1 MFVHS
6 TWAHVLFELTHK
18 ITNHSR
24 SYLAQQGSKKTPSHS
39 SMKKIQQK
47 KEEDAEKDAIKARE
61 ERIHLHAE
69 AQKKTNK
76 DRAALRGR
84 IMDFDGDFVAPVHP
98 KEEADVAF
106 LDKALG
112 SNFIFSDLSDG
123 ERKMLID
130 AMQKESSGE
139 GDIIIKQGD
148 TGDFFYICQTGKIS
162 FICDGQAVG
171 SCGSGGS
178 FGELSLLYDSPRAA
192 TCMSG
197 ADTVLWKVDQGTFRH
212 LLARSA
218 MEGEASI
225 LEVLTKID
233 LFKDLDRQTI
243 KKFADVLSAVKYK
256 EGQKIVEKGQQG
268 DVFYIVKSGQVRV
281 HDIGLGDASF
291 DDEVHQPG
299 YWFGERALMTGNP
312 RAATVTAMTE
322 VDVFACDRDTFE
334 TTIGSLESILGQASR
349 KRFIKSV
356 PIFSKSLLSNIE
368 FDQLSSMLKVRKYEK
383 GQKLAEAGKV
393 GDNPSLWIVKE
404 GKLMITEK
412 DGKIFFLGSGDY
424 FGDKAVQADG
434 EHVSKET
441 CIVEEDAICW
451 RLKKTDIEGV
461 IGDVKRLGKPI
472 PFTPKTFDSTLTID
486 DVRKHKMLGMGA
498 FGKVWLA
505 TSRDTKK
512 PYALKT
518 ITKRQLIDAGQVKGV
533 MREKQI
539 MASLEH
545 PFILPLVG
553 SFQDENFLY
562 LLLPLVQ
569 GGELFNV
576 VHTDTRDGLDNN
588 SSQFYAACILEA
600 LGYLHARNIV
610 YRDMKPENALID
622 KDGYCIMVDF
632 GFAKIVVD
640 KTYTLCGTPEYL
652 APEIIMSK
660 GHDKAVDYWSFGVL
674 IFEMLVG
681 QSPFYLY
688 GTDQVSLF
696 KRIVM
701 VKYQCPSK
709 VNEDARD
716 VIKKLL
722 TRRQASRIGNLSRGH
737 LDIQDHPWFASL
749 DFEKLTNR
757 KLRSP
762 WKPKLTNPLDSR
774 NFDDFSRV
782 EKEKFRSKP
791 LSPAEQKLFEVF

>member
-1 MFVHS
+1 MGCDNSKPEVQK
-6 TWAHVLFELTHK
+6 E
-18 ITNHSR
+18 NP
-24 SYLAQQGSKKTPSHS
+24 LATSGKEVARGSKKAQPAVS
-39 SMKKIQQK
+39 SMKKVQAK
-47 KEEDAEKDAIKARE
+47 KDGDAEKAAIKLRE
-61 ERIHLHAE
+61 QRIHLHAE
-69 AQKKTNK
+69 AQKNSKNK

-84 IMDFDGDFVAPVHP
+84 IIDFDDDFVAPVHP
-98 KEEADVAF
+98 KSAPDAAF

-112 SNFIFSDLSDG
+112 SNFIFSDLTDG

-130 AMQKESSGE
+130 AMQKESADE
-139 GDIIIKQGD
+139 GDIVIQQGD
-148 TGDFFYICQTGKIS
+148 SGDFFYICQTGKIS
-162 FICDGQAVG
+162 FICDGTAVG

-192 TCMSG
+192 TCMAG
-197 ADTVLWKVDQGTFRH
+197 ANTILWKVDQGTFRH

-218 MEGEASI
+218 KEGEDSI
-225 LEVLTKID
+225 IEVLMKID
-233 LFKDLDRQTI
+233 LFKDLDRSTI
-243 KKFADVLSAVKYK
+243 KKFADVLSTVKYK
-256 EGQKIVEKGQQG
+256 EGQKIVEKGQKG

-334 TTIGSLESILGQASR
+334 TTIGPLETILGKASR
-349 KRFIKSV
+349 KRFIRSV
-356 PIFSKSLLSNIE
+356 PIFSKSLLSDAE
-368 FDQLSSMLKVRKYEK
+368 FDSLSGMLKIRKYEK

-424 FGDKAVQADG
+424 FGDKAVKADG
-434 EHVSKET
+434 EYVSKET
-441 CIVEEDAICW
+441 CIIEEDAICW
-451 RLKKTDIEGV
+451 RLKKTDIEAV
-461 IGDVKRLGKPI
+461 IGDVNRLGKPI
-472 PFTPKTFDSTLTID
+472 PFTPKAFDSSITIND
-486 DVRKHKMLGMGA
+486 IKKHKMLGMGA

-505 TSRDTKK
+505 TSKDTKK
-512 PYALKT
+512 AYALKT

-533 MREKQI
+533 LREKQI

-545 PFILPLVG
+545 PFILPMVG

-562 LLLPLVQ
+562 LLLPFGQ

-576 VHTDTRDGLDNN
+576 IHTDARDGLDNN
-588 SSQFYAACILEA
+588 SSRFYAACILEA

-674 IFEMLVG
+674 IYEMLVG

-701 VKYQCPSK
+701 VKYSCPSK
-709 VNEDARD
+709 VTDEAKD

-737 LDIQDHPWFASL
+737 EDIKEHPWFASL
-749 DFEKLTNR
+749 NFDRLNSR
-757 KLRSP
+757 KLKAP
-762 WKPKLTNPLDSR
+762 WKPKISNPLDSR
-774 NFDDFSRV
+774 NFDDFSKV
-782 EKEKFRSKP
+782 EREKFRGKP
-791 LSPAEQKLFEVF
+791 LSPAEQKLFVDF

>member
-1 MFVHS
+1 MGC
-6 TWAHVLFELTHK
+6 E
-18 ITNHSR
+18 N
-24 SYLAQQGSKKTPSHS
+24 SKPEQDKANPVATGGREIANNTTGGGTSGAN
-39 SMKKIQQK
+39 MKKQQS
-47 KEEDAEKDAIKARE
+47 DQSDIKARE
-61 ERIHLHAE
+61 EQIHLHTE
-69 AQKKTNK
+69 ARKTKNK
-76 DRAALRGR
+76 DREALRGR
-84 IMDFDGDFVAPVHP
+84 VLDFDGDFTAPVHP
-98 KEEADVAF
+98 KDAKDAAF
-106 LDKALG
+106 LDTSLG
-112 SNFIFSDLSDG
+112 SNFIFSDLSND
-123 ERKMLID
+123 ERKLLID
-130 AMQKESSGE
+130 AMQKETASE
-139 GDIIIKQGD
+139 GDLIIKQGD
-148 TGDFFYICQTGKIS
+148 TGDFFYICQSGQIN
-162 FICDGQAVG
+162 FICDGKAVG

-178 FGELSLLYDSPRAA
+178 FGELALLYDSPRAA
-192 TCMSG
+192 TCMAG

-212 LLARSA
+212 LLARSTKET
-218 MEGEASI
+218 EGNI
-225 LEVLTKID
+225 IEVLTKVD

-243 KKFADVLSAVKYK
+243 IKFADVLNTVKYQ

-281 HDIGLGDASF
+281 HDIGLGDSSF
-291 DDEVHQPG
+291 DDETHTAG
-299 YWFGERALMTGNP
+299 YWFGERALMTGAP
-312 RAATVTAMTE
+312 RAATVTAMNE
-322 VDVFACDRDTFE
+322 VDVLACDRETFE
-334 TTIGSLESILGQASR
+334 NTIGSLESILGTASR

-356 PIFSKSLLSNIE
+356 PIFSKSLLSDME
-368 FDQLSSMLKVRKYEK
+368 FDSLSSTLKVRKYEK

-412 DGKIFFLGSGDY
+412 DGKIFFLSSGDY

-434 EHVSKET
+434 EYVSNET
-441 CIVEEDAICW
+441 CIVEEDTVCW
-451 RLKKTDIEGV
+451 RLKKTDIETV

-472 PFTPKTFDSTLTID
+472 PFTPKAFDSTLTIK
-486 DVRKHKMLGMGA
+486 DVKKHKMLGMGA

-505 TSRDTKK
+505 TTRGSKT
-512 PYALKT
+512 PYALKM
-518 ITKRQLIDAGQVKGV
+518 ITKRQLIEAGQVKGV
-533 MREKQI
+533 LREKQI

-553 SFQDENFLY
+553 SFQDDNFLY
-562 LLLPLVQ
+562 LLQPFGQ

-576 VHTDTRDGLDNN
+576 VHTDQRDGLDNN
-588 SSQFYAACILEA
+588 TSQFYAACILDA

-622 KDGYCIMVDF
+622 KDGYCIMIDF

-674 IFEMLVG
+674 IYEMLVG

-701 VKYQCPSK
+701 VKYQCPAY
-709 VNEDARD
+709 VTDAAKD
-716 VIKKLL
+716 IIKRLL
-722 TRRQASRIGNLSRGH
+722 TRRQASRFGNLSRGTK
-737 LDIQDHPWFASL
+737 DVKDHPWFSSL
-749 DFEKLTNR
+749 DFNELTQR
-757 KLRSP
+757 KIKAPS
-762 WKPKLTNPLDSR
+762 KPKISNPLDTR

-782 EKEKFRSKP
+782 EREKFRGKP
-791 LSPAEQKLFEVF
+791 LSDKEQKLFVGF

>member
-1 MFVHS
+1 
-6 TWAHVLFELTHK
+6 
-18 ITNHSR
+18 
-24 SYLAQQGSKKTPSHS
+24 
-39 SMKKIQQK
+39 MKKIQQK

-69 AQKKTNK
+69 AQKKATNK

-84 IMDFDGDFVAPVHP
+84 IMDFDGDFKAPVHP
-98 KEEADVAF
+98 KSESDVAF
-106 LDKALG
+106 LDQALG

-130 AMQKESSGE
+130 AMQKESAGE

-148 TGDFFYICQTGKIS
+148 TGDFFYICQKGKIS

-243 KKFADVLSAVKYK
+243 KKFADVLSTVKYK

-356 PIFSKSLLSNIE
+356 PIFSKSLLSTIE

-451 RLKKTDIEGV
+451 RLKKTDIEAV

-709 VNEDARD
+709 VSEDARD

-749 DFEKLTNR
+749 DFEKLNNR

-762 WKPKLTNPLDSR
+762 WRPKLTNPLDSR

-782 EKEKFRSKP
+782 EKEKFRGKP
-791 LSPAEQKLFEVF
+791 LTTAEQKLFEVF

>member
-1 MFVHS
+1 MGCES
-6 TWAHVLFELTHK
+6 SKPETSKDNPLATGAKE
-18 ITNHSR
+18 ISR
-24 SYLAQQGSKKTPSHS
+24 RDKKPPPTS
-39 SMKKIQQK
+39 SMKKPK
-47 KEEDAEKDAIKARE
+47 KEEDAEKSAIKIRE
-61 ERIHLHAE
+61 QNIQLHAA
-69 AQKKTNK
+69 AQKKAKNK
-76 DRAALRGR
+76 DRVALRGR
-84 IMDFDGDFVAPVHP
+84 ILEFDDDFDAPVHP
-98 KEEADVAF
+98 KSEADVAF
-106 LDKALG
+106 LDKSLG

-130 AMQKESSGE
+130 AMQKETRGE
-139 GDIIIKQGD
+139 GETVIQQGD
-148 TGDFFYICQTGKIS
+148 SGDFFYICQTGKIS

-178 FGELSLLYDSPRAA
+178 FGELALLYDSPRAA
-192 TCMSG
+192 TCVAG

-218 MEGEASI
+218 KEGEASI
-225 LEVLTKID
+225 IEVLTKID
-233 LFKDLDRQTI
+233 LFKDLDRQII
-243 KKFADVLSAVKYK
+243 KKFADVLSTVKYK
-256 EGQKIVEKGQQG
+256 EGQKIVEKGQRG

-291 DDEVHQPG
+291 DDEIHKAG

-334 TTIGSLESILGQASR
+334 TTIGPLETVLGQASR

-356 PIFSKSLLSNIE
+356 PIFSKSLLSDVE
-368 FDQLSSMLKVRKYEK
+368 FDSLSSMLKVRKYEK

-451 RLKKTDIEGV
+451 RLKKTDIESV

-472 PFTPKTFDSTLTID
+472 PFTPKTFDSTLSISD
-486 DVRKHKMLGMGA
+486 IRKHKMLGMGA

-533 MREKQI
+533 LREKQI

-545 PFILPLVG
+545 PFILPLIG

-562 LLLPLVQ
+562 LLLPFQQ

-610 YRDMKPENALID
+610 YRDMKPENAMID
-622 KDGYCIMVDF
+622 KDGYCIMLDF

-674 IFEMLVG
+674 IYEMLVG

-701 VKYQCPSK
+701 VKYSCPSK

-722 TRRQASRIGNLSRGH
+722 TRRQASRFGNLSRGH
-737 LDIQDHPWFASL
+737 LDIKDHAWFASL
-749 DFEKLTNR
+749 DFERLKAR
-757 KLRSP
+757 KLKAP
-762 WKPKLTNPLDSR
+762 WKPKVTNPLDSR
-774 NFDDFSRV
+774 NFDDFSKV
-782 EKEKFRSKP
+782 EREKFRGKA
-791 LSPAEQKLFEVF
+791 LSADEQKLFSDF